1 MKTFIKPEIGRRV
14 IVTGKPFY
22 PPNVKT
28 GFHNLP
34 TIISGTVIKSD
45 PRDDVDSF
53 RLATGLSH
61 FPISVVKLTGIL
73 DMTYDDGEQAPKEEK
88 AVTSDFI
95 HTITGSKGYEYVVT
109 KSGDNFSCTC
119 KGFGFNRKCKHINQV
134 REMVGA

>member
-1 MKTFIKPEIGRRV
+1 
-14 IVTGKPFY
+14 
-22 PPNVKT
+22 
-28 GFHNLP
+28 
-34 TIISGTVIKSD
+34 
-45 PRDDVDSF
+45 
-53 RLATGLSH
+53 LATGLSH

-88 AVTSDFI
+88 AAVSDFV
-95 HTITGSKGYEYVVT
+95 HTITGSKGDEYVVT